1 MNANYTNRSCRS
13 RFDYLKDRS
22 LWQLSHRVIDTG
34 LNVEKTTLFL
44 MNFLKLLYIL
54 IIISSFFKPI

>member
-22 LWQLSHRVIDTG
+22 LWQLSHRVIDSG

-44 MNFLKLLYIL
+44 VNFLKLLYIL